1 MDNTIY
7 TSYLSKVT
15 MNNAIKSPFAD
26 IVSIIQSEQYAKE
39 ILEIRNEPNEHEQK
53 RLKRENLPVFFPTL
67 VFGSHYALDDETDT
81 NGIVQFDVDVK
92 DNVDLDF
99 KELRQQ
105 IQAVPEVIYVFTSP
119 TGGLKFGI
127 KTDFNRHANEGE
139 ESLKARYK
147 AAYELSKEY
156 VSTRIIIN
164 FFYDP
169 NMQTLKTGCYL
180 SSDSAIYFNE
190 DCDTFRV
197 DDRCVYSVPTAFST
211 TTYDALTEE
220 QVIEFLSFIP
230 RNLRNDARLPINL
243 AVMSVLGNSA
253 LHLLESH
260 WTTSDK
266 VKLKQDLNYQL
277 KRINEGSYIGKV
289 GLLIEMA
296 KENGYVPLRANRLTN
311 RINFDFEKVDHTFLE
326 LYNDNNIAKSLD
338 IAIDSSS
345 SQLFRISTGSGKS
358 DKVAEVISGKE
369 RKDTYLLLCDTNEN
383 IDKHVERINKYYSKR
398 VTNPL
403 KIPGTPTTVEDFK
416 YMRANP
422 ASRAIS
428 IKGKLAMCNKIN
440 PTIDFDLAFQKKYS
454 NYIPTDICQD
464 CFLKDEGDCNYYN
477 QANPRLMVSGN
488 IYVLHFNTLY
498 NEISELF
505 KERIPYMGHI
515 KAIIV
520 DENAVQHI
528 ANGLCR
534 CIIAN
539 DITTNKVVTNH
550 NLLIDIFKAA
560 HNLTTLDLSTD
571 EIKNLPVIYGK
582 DLQSILDNIN
592 VNFNIKKTLKDYIK
606 QVHKKHLE
614 ISGNPFPTK
623 VDVYENILNYLST
636 KDEKYLFGMRM
647 AGIKIGKGIASAGFI
662 QGEIKKINEQFADTK
677 IIYLDATMN
686 LELVHDALLPNRNVE
701 KVQVDIKMSDAIRI
715 LQMTGISC
723 SKSALQNN
731 NRLLPIIEHAKK
743 YIAENELQ
751 DKKGGLITFKK
762 LEINNVVDENFVD
775 TAANLLWGVDY
786 NNRGNQTRYFGNTRG
801 YDEMQDCD
809 YMVLIGDYNL
819 PSHALQDQF
828 WNLYG
833 EPVDLAS
840 HSVEHFNRMR
850 GGSCIK
856 TKKKQYLDPRL
867 QSIYEHSCTAEL
879 EQALGRGRLIYG
891 KSKTILVYSSMP
903 LGGNVE
909 ITKFID
915 PNDIFPRQVVDPEIL
930 DLIKEIGFIQKKS
943 ADIINATGLTKNQ
956 WNNSKEDIFKNFLEA
971 GFVEEA
977 FTYMKSKKYK
987 TEMYLVFD
995 QVKFDSFKLSI
1006 NG

>member
-7 TSYLSKVT
+7 TSHLNKVT
-15 MNNAIKSPFAD
+15 SSDVIETPFAD
-26 IVSIIQSEQYAKE
+26 IVSIIQSEQYVKE
-39 ILEIRNEPNEHEQK
+39 ISEIRNEPNEQEQK

-67 VFGSHYALDDETDT
+67 VFGSHYAFDDETDA

-99 KELRQQ
+99 KELRSEL
-105 IQAVPEVIYVFTSP
+105 QAIPELFYLYTSP
-119 TGGLKFGI
+119 RAGLKFGI

-147 AAYELSKEY
+147 TAYELSKEY

-169 NMQTLKTGCYL
+169 NMQMLKTGCYL

-190 DCDTFRV
+190 DCDTFSV
-197 DDRCVYSVPTAFST
+197 DDRCVYSVPAAFST
-211 TTYDALTEE
+211 KIYDALTEE
-220 QVIEFLSFIP
+220 QVIELLSFIP
-230 RNLRNDARLPINL
+230 RNLRNDARLPLNL

-253 LHLLESH
+253 ISLLESH

-277 KRINEGSYIGKV
+277 KKINDGSFTGKV

-296 KENGYVPLRANRLTN
+296 KENGYVHPRANRLTN
-311 RINFDFEKVDHTFLE
+311 RINFDFEKVDHTFPKLS
-326 LYNDNNIAKSLD
+326 NDTNIPKLLD
-338 IAIDSSS
+338 DAIESGA

-398 VTNPL
+398 VANPL

-440 PTIDFDLAFQKKYS
+440 QTIDFDLAFQKKYS
-454 NYIPTDICQD
+454 NYIPNDICQG

-505 KERIPYMGHI
+505 KERIPYIGHI

-539 DITTNKVVTNH
+539 DITTDKVVTNH

-560 HNLTTLDLSTD
+560 YNLTTLDLSSD

-582 DLQSILDNIN
+582 DLQSILDNTN
-592 VNFNIKKTLKDYIK
+592 VTFKIKKVLKDYIK
-606 QVHKKHLE
+606 QVHKKHFE
-614 ISGNPFPTK
+614 MSGNPFPTK

-636 KDEKYLFGMRM
+636 KDEKYLFGMRI
-647 AGIKIGKGIASAGFI
+647 AGIKIGKTIACAGFI

-701 KVQVDIKMSDAIRI
+701 KIQVDIKMSDDIKI
-715 LQMTGISC
+715 LQMTGVSC
-723 SKSALQNN
+723 SKSSLQTN

-743 YIAENELQ
+743 HIAEYGLQ

-762 LEINNVVDENFVD
+762 FEINNVVDENFVD
-775 TAANLLWGVDY
+775 TAANLLWGDDY
-786 NNRGNQTRYFGNTRG
+786 NNRGNLTRYFGNTRG

-809 YMVLIGDYNL
+809 YMILIGDYNL

-840 HSVEHFNRMR
+840 HSVDHLNRMR

-891 KSKTILVYSSMP
+891 QSKTILVYSSMP
-903 LGGNVE
+903 LGDNVE
-909 ITKFID
+909 ITEFID
-915 PNDIFPRQVVDPEIL
+915 PNEIFPRQVVDLEIL

-943 ADIINATGLTKNQ
+943 ADIIDVIGLNKNQ
-956 WNNSKEDIFKNFLEA
+956 WNDSKEDIFKNFIDA
-971 GFVEEA
+971 GFLENKLR
-977 FTYMKSKKYK
+977 YLKSKKYK
-987 TEMYLVFD
+987 TETYLVFD
-995 QVKFDSFKLSI
+995 QVKFDCFKATRV
-1006 NG
+1006 

>member
-1 MDNTIY
+1 
-7 TSYLSKVT
+7 
-15 MNNAIKSPFAD
+15 
-26 IVSIIQSEQYAKE
+26 
-39 ILEIRNEPNEHEQK
+39 
-53 RLKRENLPVFFPTL
+53 
-67 VFGSHYALDDETDT
+67 
-81 NGIVQFDVDVK
+81 
-92 DNVDLDF
+92 
-99 KELRQQ
+99 
-105 IQAVPEVIYVFTSP
+105 
-119 TGGLKFGI
+119 
-127 KTDFNRHANEGE
+127 
-139 ESLKARYK
+139 
-147 AAYELSKEY
+147 
-156 VSTRIIIN
+156 
-164 FFYDP
+164 
-169 NMQTLKTGCYL
+169 
-180 SSDSAIYFNE
+180 
-190 DCDTFRV
+190 
-197 DDRCVYSVPTAFST
+197 
-211 TTYDALTEE
+211 
-220 QVIEFLSFIP
+220 
-230 RNLRNDARLPINL
+230 
-243 AVMSVLGNSA
+243 
-253 LHLLESH
+253 
-260 WTTSDK
+260 
-266 VKLKQDLNYQL
+266 
-277 KRINEGSYIGKV
+277 
-289 GLLIEMA
+289 
-296 KENGYVPLRANRLTN
+296 
-311 RINFDFEKVDHTFLE
+311 
-326 LYNDNNIAKSLD
+326 
-338 IAIDSSS
+338 
-345 SQLFRISTGSGKS
+345 
-358 DKVAEVISGKE
+358 
-369 RKDTYLLLCDTNEN
+369 
-383 IDKHVERINKYYSKR
+383 
-398 VTNPL
+398 
-403 KIPGTPTTVEDFK
+403 
-416 YMRANP
+416 
-422 ASRAIS
+422 
-428 IKGKLAMCNKIN
+428 
-440 PTIDFDLAFQKKYS
+440 
-454 NYIPTDICQD
+454 
-464 CFLKDEGDCNYYN
+464 
-477 QANPRLMVSGN
+477 
-488 IYVLHFNTLY
+488 
-498 NEISELF
+498 
-505 KERIPYMGHI
+505 
-515 KAIIV
+515 
-520 DENAVQHI
+520 
-528 ANGLCR
+528 
-534 CIIAN
+534 
-539 DITTNKVVTNH
+539 
-550 NLLIDIFKAA
+550 
-560 HNLTTLDLSTD
+560 
-571 EIKNLPVIYGK
+571 
-582 DLQSILDNIN
+582 
-592 VNFNIKKTLKDYIK
+592 
-606 QVHKKHLE
+606 
-614 ISGNPFPTK
+614 
-623 VDVYENILNYLST
+623 
-636 KDEKYLFGMRM
+636 MRM

-686 LELVHDALLPNRNVE
+686 MDLVYDSILQGKDVE

-903 LGGNVE
+903 LGDNVE
-909 ITKFID
+909 ITEFID

-987 TEMYLVFD
+987 TETYLVFD